1 MSTFVKTQRVAMSA
15 AHVTGAAA
23 MRRERRLRSVLQLE
37 RQTAAMELAAALHHS
52 RAWDV
57 RRNTGTGGSEPK
69 GGSAQRG
76 ALRAT
81 APFGS
86 TSEGALRPW
95 MEHVTDRERTHQGAF
110 HVDASGIINA
120 SHLH

>member
-1 MSTFVKTQRVAMSA
+1 M
-15 AHVTGAAA
+15 
-23 MRRERRLRSVLQLE
+23 LQLE

-52 RAWDV
+52 RACDV
-57 RRNTGTGGSEPK
+57 RGPAGTGGSEPK

-95 MEHVTDRERTHQGAF
+95 MGHVTDRERTHQGAIN
-110 HVDASGIINA
+110 VDASGINFA
-120 SHLH
+120 SHKNSKNQGPTVYFDESGAR